1 MGDQA
6 KAHLS
11 WQYSQL
17 STSELMVRKSEIMLS
32 QSVSF
37 WWAGLMLAFLEN
49 ALLLSLSTSYMA
61 FQRLQQVQLKDTYI
75 QRKFS
80 LQPFLFSSILKGMFI
95 RTDLKENLRLPL
107 LVYFVFFFFFY
118 AYSIIRIFFLPFK
131 NIIIIL
137 SSSQILIVVHLKQT
151 EFFISFEHPDLMKDV
166 HACGTGLD

>member
-1 MGDQA
+1 M
-6 KAHLS
+6 
-11 WQYSQL
+11 
-17 STSELMVRKSEIMLS
+17 
-32 QSVSF
+32 
-37 WWAGLMLAFLEN
+37 AFLED
-49 ALLLSLSTSYMA
+49 ALLLSLSTSYIA

-95 RTDLKENLRLPL
+95 RTALKENLRLPL
-107 LVYFVFFFFFY
+107 LVYFVFFFSY

-137 SSSQILIVVHLKQT
+137 SSSHILIVVHLKQT

>member
-1 MGDQA
+1 
-6 KAHLS
+6 
-11 WQYSQL
+11 
-17 STSELMVRKSEIMLS
+17 
-32 QSVSF
+32 
-37 WWAGLMLAFLEN
+37 MLAFLED

-95 RTDLKENLRLPL
+95 RTALKENLRLPL
-107 LVYFVFFFFFY
+107 LVYFVFFFSY